1 MDKETSSPKRRIKKR
16 FVIPVVVLLLLV
28 VAAPFIVIGVS
39 KFFTAQEGVVRSD
52 WSIDAGAVLGRNEE
66 LNIDFA
72 EADLN
77 SDQLRVIRLVPGD
90 ISDDGFTFYDTA
102 VQDRLDQA
110 IESLKTSGMAWTAT
124 NPLAVLNPYGTGA
137 NGLYLYFETDV
148 AAHIDYT
155 IHVADEAIPDF
166 SATAAE
172 ADGQPNTRAHEIQ
185 IIGLVPGEENTVTLD
200 IVGSWGNLR
209 QTVTFTIEMPETE
222 SGYDTTLEV
231 TDGPAADEAQA
242 EGLFTMMRVNGYL
255 GYGFMFDDAGVLR
268 YEMVLEGFGLD
279 RMLFDGNDIITCV
292 SATKLARING
302 LGQVEQVYDL
312 GDYALHHDIG
322 FGRDGEILALAE
334 LTGGETV
341 EDQMLSINIETGEVT
356 HLLDFTALLPDYF
369 AITRPIQ
376 PTDPMFWQVSEWDW
390 IHLNSLQYLPEE
402 DSVIVSSRETS
413 TIMKFKNI
421 HSAPTLDWLA
431 GDDNFWADTPY
442 ASYCL
447 AQDGDFVPQYGQHC
461 VEYLAAGDADGVY
474 YLALYNNNYWAL
486 SSRDGY
492 EADVAD
498 TVGTDLYGLG
508 HEKSQV
514 YVYKIDENARTFSL
528 EQSFDVPYSSIV
540 SNGSQ
545 IGDSG
550 HWAVNS
556 GISMVFGEYT
566 ADGTLIREYAYEC
579 TMQNYRT
586 FKYEYTGFWFA

>member
-1 MDKETSSPKRRIKKR
+1 MENEKPKRRLKKR
-16 FVIPVVVLLLLV
+16 FVIPVAVVLLLLV
-28 VAAPFIVIGVS
+28 AAPFIVLAVS
-39 KFFTAQEGVVRSD
+39 KAFTAQETVVRSD
-52 WSIDAGAVLGRNEE
+52 WAIDTGEVLGSDASLGIE
-66 LNIDFA
+66 FA

-77 SDQLRVIRLVPGD
+77 SDQLRVIRLVPTD
-90 ISDDGFTFYDTA
+90 IEEDGFTFYDSA

-110 IESLKTSGMAWTAT
+110 LESLKGMGMAWTAT

-148 AAHIDYT
+148 AAHVTYT
-155 IHVADEAIPDF
+155 VHVEDEDIPDF
-166 SATAAE
+166 TATAAE
-172 ADGQPNTRAHEIQ
+172 ADGQPNTRTHEIQ
-185 IIGLVPGEENTVTLD
+185 IIGLVPGETNTVTLE

-209 QTVTFTIEMPETE
+209 QNVSFTIEMPETE

-231 TDGPAADEAQA
+231 TDGPAAEEAQA

-255 GYGFMFDDAGVLR
+255 GYVFLYDDAGVLR
-268 YEMVLEGFGLD
+268 YEMVLEGYGLD
-279 RMLFDGNDIITCV
+279 RVLFDDGDIITCV

-302 LGQVEQVYDL
+302 LGRVEQVYDL
-312 GDYALHHDIG
+312 GEWALHHDIG
-322 FGRDGEILALAE
+322 FGTDGEILALAE
-334 LTGGETV
+334 RTGAETV
-341 EDQMLSINIETGEVT
+341 EDQMLSIDIETGEVT
-356 HLLDFTALLPDYF
+356 HLIDFTETLADYY
-369 AITRPIQ
+369 AMTRPINA
-376 PTDPMFWQVSEWDW
+376 TDPFFWQAGEWDW

-413 TIMKFKNI
+413 TIMKFTDI
-421 HSAPTLDWLA
+421 HGTPTLDWLA
-431 GDDNFWADTPY
+431 GDTDFWADTPY

-447 AQDGDFVPQYGQHC
+447 TQDGEFVPQYGQHC
-461 VEYLAAGDADGVY
+461 VEYLAAGDTAGVY
-474 YLALYNNNYWAL
+474 YLAVYNNNYWAL
-486 SSRDGY
+486 SSRDDY
-492 EADVAD
+492 EPDLAD

-508 HEKSQV
+508 HEESQV

-556 GISMVFGEYT
+556 GISMVFGEYN
-566 ADGTLIREYAYEC
+566 ADGELIREYAYDC

-586 FKYEYTGFWFA
+586 FKYDYSGFWFA